1 MSATV
6 NAYETQ
12 SPDTAVWAER
22 RQFAIWRGM
31 SAEDKL
37 RLMGELC
44 ESVRYLSEIGLRDRY
59 PDASDREIRMRLFST
74 WLDRQTMI
82 RCYDWDPL
90 EH

>member
-1 MSATV
+1 MPATV
-6 NAYETQ
+6 NAHGTQ
-12 SPDTAVWAER
+12 SSDTAVGAEN

-31 SAEDKL
+31 SDEEKL
-37 RLMGELC
+37 RLLGELC
-44 ESVRYLSEIGLRDRY
+44 DSVRYLAEIGLRDRY